1 MNKIEI
7 KGKEVEF
14 FEGVSTLRASSMI
27 SQAIESSL
35 GAGGGS
41 MSKIIYDASFVVNY
55 VISVS
60 NLLEVFPEY
69 GDMAIIDLYDEL
81 RKDGSDVAIIK
92 ASNVMGEHDE
102 ISPFESLV
110 EYKELAYKETVDRLN
125 SPAIAIAS
133 LFSELEGMLNAIKEL
148 REPIQESQEIEEDS
162 E

>member
-1 MNKIEI
+1 MKMKFAQFLNETPAETEFSKAEIKSMTDSYKTVMGLKPTVLGKI

-69 GDMAIIDLYDEL
+69 G
-81 RKDGSDVAIIK
+81 
-92 ASNVMGEHDE
+92 
-102 ISPFESLV
+102 
-110 EYKELAYKETVDRLN
+110 
-125 SPAIAIAS
+125 
-133 LFSELEGMLNAIKEL
+133 
-148 REPIQESQEIEEDS
+148 
-162 E
+162 